1 MPVIFLPALSDQR
14 RLRTSLLLVG
24 LVCGGL
30 AGSSTPAAAVEDPWH
45 PAPTV
50 RRITF
55 ERVPIFDRE
64 DRERL
69 GWLPLGLV
77 NRLHTT
83 TRERVIRR
91 EILFASGSPLDPETL
106 DESERKLRQTGFF
119 GDVTILP
126 VFVARDSVDVVVRT
140 REIWTT
146 QVTFGYERFEK
157 QVSWSAIVQ
166 ESNFLGTARA
176 LDLSRKVDED
186 RATWSVGF
194 SDRQMFDGLW
204 QGGIYLADS
213 DDGPG
218 SAWSLQRPFERV
230 GAAAGGGATYYHS
243 GSRPRYYLS
252 GSRYVRPHS
261 DVTQFGLQYLHRLRL
276 SANYSLRG
284 GLSVRRDYRR
294 FASEHNLIA
303 YDALGSTPQRVAF
316 PDESSEERDVQV
328 VSLILQ
334 SEPRHYLKRRFIY
347 AMGTVED
354 IPSGHRL
361 RFEMGWATRALGASE
376 SGLTL
381 SAQHG
386 WTRAHRGGLVTAQTA
401 AGGLWPSG
409 DNVIDLRAVAAVAA
423 YYPLV
428 SDFSLA
434 LGVRSAGGSNLDR
447 HGIYTLGIDSGL
459 RAARFREF
467 AGDRLLRA
475 NAELRW
481 VYRRG
486 FAGLI
491 TPGLVGFFDAGH
503 AWFEDERDLIW
514 KDIRGAIGVGLRLG
528 FARSS
533 QTLPVRVDLGW
544 PVLYDNE
551 RPGPILSIGTGQ
563 VF

>member
-1 MPVIFLPALSDQR
+1 MCR
-14 RLRTSLLLVG
+14 WTSLVLCAVLG
-24 LVCGGL
+24 T
-30 AGSSTPAAAVEDPWH
+30 GSGHFSTASAADEDPWH

-50 RRITF
+50 RRIQF
-55 ERVPIFDRE
+55 ERIPIFDDD

-83 TRERVIRR
+83 THERVIRR
-91 EILFASGSPLDPETL
+91 EILFAPGSQLDPEVL

-119 GDVTILP
+119 GEVSILP

-157 QVSWSAIVQ
+157 QVSWSAAVQ

-176 LDLSRKVDED
+176 LDLARRVDED
-186 RATWSVGF
+186 RATWSLGF

-204 QGGIYLADS
+204 RGAIHLADS

-218 SAWSLQRPFERV
+218 SAWSLQRPFESV
-230 GAAAGGGATYYHS
+230 IAAAAGGAGYYHA

-261 DVTQFGLQYLHRLRL
+261 DVTQFGVQYLHRVRL
-276 SANYSLRG
+276 SKNYSLRAG
-284 GLSVRRDYRR
+284 VGLRRDNRR
-294 FASEHNLIA
+294 FTSERNLIA
-303 YDALGSTPQRVAF
+303 YEATGSTAQRFAF
-316 PDESSEERDVQV
+316 PVDASEERDVQV
-328 VSLILQ
+328 VSLILE
-334 SEPRHYLKRRFIY
+334 SAPRHYLKRRFIY
-347 AMGTVED
+347 AMGSVED
-354 IPSGHRL
+354 IPRGHRL
-361 RFEMGWATRALGASE
+361 SLEMGLATKAFGATE
-376 SGLTL
+376 SGMTL
-381 SAQHG
+381 SMQHG
-386 WTRAHRGGLVTAQTA
+386 WTHTQRAGLVTAQTA
-401 AGGLWPSG
+401 VGGLWPSG
-409 DNVIDLRAVAAVAA
+409 SSVIDLRAGAVVAA
-423 YYPLV
+423 YYPLI

-434 LGVRSAGGSNLDR
+434 LGVRSDTGSNLDR
-447 HGIYTLGIDSGL
+447 QGVYTLGIDNGL

-486 FAGLI
+486 VAGLL

-514 KDIRGAIGVGLRLG
+514 EDIRGAVGIGLRLG

-551 RPGPILSIGTGQ
+551 RPGAILSIGTGQ